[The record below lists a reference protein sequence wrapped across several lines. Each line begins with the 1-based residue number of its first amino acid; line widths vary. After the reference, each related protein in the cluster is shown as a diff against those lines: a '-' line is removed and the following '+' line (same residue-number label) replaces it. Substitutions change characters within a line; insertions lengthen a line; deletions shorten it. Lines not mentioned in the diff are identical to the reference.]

1 MPKLSSMK
9 EIPQQP
15 QPLPKYIDTH
25 SHLNFKDFDADR
37 DQLIADLKKEGI
49 WTITVGTSVEDSKS
63 AIALAEKHDHFFAT
77 VGIHPTHE
85 WSDDDFAMINHLAE
99 HTKVVAIGEC
109 GLDFFRSGADEESKM
124 RQGQAFA
131 RHIEIALKHNKP
143 LMIHCRSAYDEAIS
157 ILSAFKTDHPLG
169 SRLRG
174 NMHFFAGNL
183 EVARKFLDL
192 GFTLSFAGPI
202 TFARDYDEVI
212 RQIPLESI
220 LSETDSPY
228 AAPAPYRGKRNQP
241 AYVKEVVKK
250 IAEIRDEDIEKVQ
263 KTLVLS
269 GIKAFRLR

>member
-1 MPKLSSMK
+1 MNGFYP
-9 EIPQQP
+9 E
-15 QPLPKYIDTH
+15 YIDVH
-25 SHLNFKDFDADR
+25 SHLNFPDFNDKRSEIIDGLR
-37 DQLIADLKKEGI
+37 VDKIL
-49 WTITVGTSVEDSKS
+49 TITVGTGVEDSRT
-63 AIALAEKHDHFFAT
+63 AIALAEKYDHLFAT

-85 WSDDDFAMINHLAE
+85 WSDDEFAVINHLAE
-99 HTKVVAIGEC
+99 HKKVVAIGEC
-109 GLDFFRSGADEESKM
+109 GLDFFRSGAAEEGKM

-131 RHIEIALKHNKP
+131 RHIEIALKHDKP

-212 RQIPLESI
+212 KNTPLESI
-220 LSETDSPY
+220 LSETDSPF
-228 AAPAPYRGKRNQP
+228 AAPVPFRGKQNQP
-241 AYVKEVVKK
+241 AYVKEIVKK
-250 IAEIRDEDIEKVQ
+250 IAEIRGEDLEKVQ